1 MIDKKL
7 NLTTEDYGKL
17 YYFLYLTRI
26 ADEISIKKYNQGL
39 LAENP
44 HSCQGE
50 EAVAVGSGYAL
61 RQDDY
66 ILPSLRARG
75 YFYVKGI
82 SLKEMM
88 AGMYGKETGPARGK
102 NTSHHMGQMDQGVI
116 VGSGVI
122 GGALP
127 VAVGVAVG
135 IQMDN
140 KDSVVM
146 VSFGEGTTSRGDFHE
161 AINLAAVWKLPV
173 IFICENNRWAM
184 GNPIH
189 QEMAV
194 DNVAIRAKA
203 YGIPGVTVDGND
215 VLEVYKA
222 TVEAIERARRGEG
235 PTLVECVTQR
245 WLGHS
250 CRDTETYRDK
260 EAEKPWICPVK
271 KFKDYLINNN
281 IFTEEKITA
290 IEEAASKELD
300 EAIQFAEESPY
311 PSPEIVATNVYAE

>member
-1 MIDKKL
+1 MIDERL
-7 NLTTEDYGKL
+7 NLTKKNYEEL
-17 YYFLYLTRI
+17 YYYLYLTRI
-26 ADEISIKKYNQGL
+26 TDETSIKRYNQGL

-61 RQDDY
+61 RKDDY

-75 YFYVKGI
+75 YFFVKGI
-82 SLKEMM
+82 SSKVMM

-102 NTSHHMGQMDQGVI
+102 NTSHHMGQMEQGVI
-116 VGSGVI
+116 AGSGII
-122 GGALP
+122 GGSLP
-127 VAVGVAVG
+127 IAVGVAIG

-146 VSFGEGTTSRGDFHE
+146 VSFGDGTTSRGDFHE

-173 IFICENNRWAM
+173 VFICENNRWAM
-184 GNPIH
+184 GNPIE
-189 QEMAV
+189 QEMAIE
-194 DNVAIRAKA
+194 NVAIRAKA

-222 TVEAIERARRGEG
+222 TVDAIERARRGEG
-235 PTLVECVTQR
+235 PTLVECNTQR

-250 CRDTETYRDK
+250 CRDTEKYRDK
-260 EAEKPWICPVK
+260 EAEGPWVCPVE
-271 KFKDYLINNN
+271 KFKEYLLNNS
-281 IFTEEKITA
+281 IFNEEEISA
-290 IEEAASKELD
+290 IEKAASKELD
-300 EAIQFAEESPY
+300 EAIQYAEESAY
-311 PSPEIVATNVYAE
+311 PSPEIVTTNVYAE